1 MNDVVPDIWCQRSQR
16 QLCSRPAAASTRLGY
31 SMSGEVT
38 LHGRHQPLRVGLT
51 LIDMGEAEPYA
62 IIIHTNPSGV
72 PSAARAS
79 LGQLDLP
86 R

>member
-1 MNDVVPDIWCQRSQR
+1 VFSGLGGSFVPRLR
-16 QLCSRPAAASTRLGY
+16 PRPGVSRLIHAAK
-31 SMSGEVT
+31 VT
-38 LHGRHQPLRVGLT
+38 LRVGLT